1 MNEANRRR
9 KLRTIASPVQ
19 GGKADGTAREPPV
32 PMDDP
37 EQSRLFI
44 EAARELGCE
53 EVGEAFERAIGRIL
67 PPRKPGEPA
76 PKREPLPKPPGR
88 RRRNKAR
95 A

>member
-1 MNEANRRR
+1 MADKPGTPSKRRG
-9 KLRTIASPVQ
+9 AMPSDV
-19 GGKADGTAREPPV
+19 V
-32 PMDDP
+32 MDDP

-76 PKREPLPKPPGR
+76 PKREPLPKPVGR
-88 RRRNKAR
+88 RRRSKGLS
-95 A
+95 